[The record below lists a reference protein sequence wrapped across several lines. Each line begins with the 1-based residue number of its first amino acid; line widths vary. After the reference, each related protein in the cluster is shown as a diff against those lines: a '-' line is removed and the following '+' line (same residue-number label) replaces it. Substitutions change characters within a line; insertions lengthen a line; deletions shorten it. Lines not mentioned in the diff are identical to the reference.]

1 MAHLERPFRASYLLS
16 GYPPEEIFAALLDV
30 RRFSEWAVGLH
41 RVRALDATSRAE
53 VFDVRPG
60 TLLEFTL
67 SAAGLT
73 HRVVST
79 VTAVDFPLR
88 LEWRYTEGA
97 VGSGGLAVLPP
108 GHRRPAPSLHA
119 PLRRVSRIGAR
130 GPARPRLRRYSR
142 LPRTPSRLPRTL
154 RLLRSRARP
163 WAPRRPGLRSGR

>member
-1 MAHLERPFRASYLLS
+1 VADLERQFRASYLLS
-16 GYPPEEIFAALLDV
+16 GPTPEEIFAALLDV
-30 RRFSEWAVGLH
+30 WSFSEWAVGLH

-97 VGSGGLAVLPP
+97 VGNGGWLIEEVGTGAVRMTLSTDYEIQPAWLNKIAHLPFF
-108 GHRRPAPSLHA
+108 RRATEDL
-119 PLRRVSRIGAR
+119 LRRSMRR
-130 GPARPRLRRYSR
+130 FSEYLRY
-142 LPRTPSRLPRTL
+142 
-154 RLLRSRARP
+154 
-163 WAPRRPGLRSGR
+163 G